1 MSTICYVGCLYNHA
15 VIIQE
20 IGIGGERVEE
30 LLNQNKGK
38 LDVQFLNQALEFATR
53 MDSDVNIGTIS
64 LFHVGNNNDCI
75 QLAERE
81 GKHRAYVM
89 LSLIAAAL
97 SGNIESINRLS
108 LEPYLEEYN
117 ESDDPLSLVH
127 CDLFSIDVSSKVPIE
142 IAQQSDQI
150 KVVNELLLRTNVC
163 PDEGY
168 VYWVGLQLQA
178 VDVALLQEIHW
189 VKKLRL
195 ARNKLATLPEEM
207 KYYLQQVYH
216 YKGHKPS
223 KVLYHRPIV
232 K

>member
-1 MSTICYVGCLYNHA
+1 MHVLTYDEIKCQLCYVGCLYNCA

-38 LDVQFLNQALEFATR
+38 LDVQFLNQALEFATL

-75 QLAERE
+75 QLAKRE

-97 SGNIESINRLS
+97 SGNIENINRLS
-108 LEPYLEEYN
+108 LKPYLEKYN
-117 ESDDPLSLVH
+117 EYELDDPLSLVH

-142 IAQQSDQI
+142 ITQQSDQI

-163 PDEGY
+163 PNEGY

-189 VKKLRL
+189 VRKLRL
-195 ARNKLATLPEEM
+195 ARNKLTTLPENLE
-207 KYYLQQVYH
+207 YCLQQV
-216 YKGHKPS
+216 
-223 KVLYHRPIV
+223 L
-232 K
+232 